1 MKLSPKFWLLL
12 MGFSTERR
20 HRALLGR
27 KELTRSMMVA
37 LVVRNLPASAGD
49 SKRCTFYSW
58 VRKVP

>member
-1 MKLSPKFWLLL
+1 